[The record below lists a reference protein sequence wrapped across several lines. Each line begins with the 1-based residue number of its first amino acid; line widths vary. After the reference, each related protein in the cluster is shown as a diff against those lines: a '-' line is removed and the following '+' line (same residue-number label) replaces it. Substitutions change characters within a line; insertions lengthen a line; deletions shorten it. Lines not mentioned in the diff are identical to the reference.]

1 MSKFSKLFQYFYMTF
16 RYFSDHD
23 TLFEILR
30 CGHHAMYVDH
40 AYTEEILDLPV
51 PDRGITVKDALN
63 FICKHYYDED
73 QHAVAGIQRALG
85 GIGLHLARTVPG
97 YVLGMQEARLY
108 VRPRVMLAAFPHLDS
123 SAPRP
128 FVHSL
133 TLDTDE
139 LTALRFPSIDPKSK
153 VDWPENNCFNP
164 TVASGFIFDE
174 EVVREFE
181 AAILS
186 RVLPQSQ
193 TPIQLA
199 LDALRGGI
207 EHGDKAW
214 LERCD
219 ALHLELEDIGVR
231 FHTIGRQVGPR
242 GVSRDGFLW
251 VCSSI
256 NLVRSY
262 PELEDLCPPF
272 SYMWPLGLELN
283 NGANESKEAPGDR
296 VYKYLG
302 DEK

>member
-1 MSKFSKLFQYFYMTF
+1 MTF
-16 RYFSDHD
+16 RYFSERD

-30 CGHHAMYVDH
+30 CGQHAMYVDS
-40 AYTEEILDLPV
+40 AYAEEILDLPV
-51 PDRGITVKDALN
+51 PDQGITVKDALN
-63 FICKHYYDED
+63 FICTHYYDEK
-73 QHAVAGIQRALG
+73 QHAVAGIQRALD

-108 VRPRVMLAAFPHLDS
+108 VRPRVLLAAFPHLES

-128 FVHSL
+128 FAHSL

-139 LTALRFPSIDPKSK
+139 LTALRFPTIDPKSM
-153 VDWPENNCFNP
+153 VDWPENNWFQP

-174 EVVREFE
+174 DVVREYE

-186 RVLPQSQ
+186 RTLPQSH

-199 LDALRGGI
+199 LDALRGGV

-214 LERCD
+214 LEHCD
-219 ALHLELEDIGVR
+219 ALHLELEDVGVR
-231 FHTIGRQVGPR
+231 FHTIGGQTGPH

-251 VCSSI
+251 VCSSV

-262 PELEDLCPPF
+262 PELEELCPSF
-272 SYMWPLGLELN
+272 SFMWPLGLKLN
-283 NGANESKEAPGDR
+283 DDANEPNCAPGAR
-296 VYKYLG
+296 FYKYLG
-302 DEK
+302 DENRLNSNG